1 MSRQQAIDSATAYFD
16 QGTFQST
23 LARRVAI
30 PTESQEP
37 GKIPVLTSYLT
48 DELAPTLK
56 GLGFDCK
63 IIPNPI
69 EGGAPFMVASRTES
83 AAAFTVLTY
92 GFVVA
97 AGG

>member
-48 DELAPTLK
+48 EELAPTLK
-56 GLGFDCK
+56 GLGFDLYNSLR
-63 IIPNPI
+63 IIYTKSNI
-69 EGGAPFMVASRTES
+69 STSGAPN
-83 AAAFTVLTY
+83 LI
-92 GFVVA
+92 
-97 AGG
+97 

>member
-37 GKIPVLTSYLT
+37 GKDPCADVIP
-48 DELAPTLK
+48 DGRACADP
-56 GLGFDCK
+56 
-63 IIPNPI
+63 
-69 EGGAPFMVASRTES
+69 
-83 AAAFTVLTY
+83 
-92 GFVVA
+92 
-97 AGG
+97 